1 MELIIIV
8 GSQLILTSLNCNIF
22 ILCYRTQLNAVSLLF
37 FSEPVAKIETNLLS
51 NPSPH

>member
-8 GSQLILTSLNCNIF
+8 GSQLIFTSLKCNIF
-22 ILCYRTQLNAVSLLF
+22 ILCYRTQLNAVSLF